1 MKARLTKERI
11 AAAGL
16 AGLMAVGVPMNAVA
30 AGDRPLEKE
39 ETVYVVLEDN
49 GIVRSQTVSAHLH
62 KEGGLAGVAD
72 KSSLEG
78 IENTQDSSAFTKNGE
93 DLTWDTD
100 SEDLYYKGES
110 SKAAPVTAKITYS
123 LDGREAP
130 IGELLGQSG
139 RLKITVELTNNE
151 AGEVTVDGEKLKVV
165 TPFITMVGAVLG
177 DGWSNI
183 EAPHGVVKS
192 IGTKQAAGFVCL
204 PGVRECIDGLLPE
217 DMEDIEGYL
226 QDEVVLEADVT
237 ELEAPSLFLMCGTDA
252 ESLKEEG
259 ITGMDGLGGLDDLQE
274 DMDALNDGMAELLD
288 GADRLAEGARQL
300 NSGAL
305 ELLAG
310 VEALVQGANQIYGG
324 AVALRDGAQEL
335 SSGAGSARDGA
346 LQLQS
351 GANELAGGLSSL
363 QNGAG
368 ALSSGYSQL
377 KSGSESLN
385 AGLSELTAKNDI
397 INAGIKQLRDG
408 AAALSAAMGP
418 EGQVVLGAQ
427 QFGSALSGAAAGG
440 AAAMEQLPTPEAYAQ
455 LLAAAGVG
463 GEAQSQLLAA
473 YTGAYQSAG
482 SMAGGLGELD
492 ASFAQLAAGIQQ
504 VGAGAQGL
512 LSAVEGENGLAAGL
526 GAYTQGVASASA
538 GAAQLDEGLA
548 QLGQNIPALTSGV
561 SQLAEG
567 SNRLAAGA
575 GELAGGNQALADG
588 AQQLYQGSEALVQGT
603 AQLPDGVRRLLEG
616 ARELQNGAQ
625 QLSDGAGDLQ
635 DGLNRY
641 NDEGISKLTGALDAE
656 ELTKLRAI
664 VDGME
669 ERKEQYGSFSGAPE
683 EAEVTTRFI
692 MKTAETVEAPEADEA
707 GADAEA
713 QHKDLW
719 QRIKDLFGGDK
730 D

>member
-16 AGLMAVGVPMNAVA
+16 AGLMAVSVPMAAVA
-30 AGDRPLEKE
+30 AGDGGLEKE
-39 ETVYVVLEDN
+39 ETVYVVLESD
-49 GIVRSQTVSAHLH
+49 GSVRSQTVSAHLH
-62 KEGGLAGVAD
+62 KEGGLGGVTD

-78 IENTQDSSAFTKNGE
+78 IENTQDSSTFTQNGE
-93 DLTWDTD
+93 DLKWDTD
-100 SEDLYYKGES
+100 NEDLYYKGES
-110 SKAAPVTAKITYS
+110 GKTAPVTARISYS
-123 LDGREAP
+123 LDGKEAP
-130 IGELLGQSG
+130 IEELLGRSG

-151 AGEVTVDGEKLKVV
+151 TGEVTVDGERLKVV

-177 DGWSNI
+177 DGWENV
-183 EAPHGVVKS
+183 EAPHGIVRS
-192 IGTKQAAGFVCL
+192 IGTRQAAGFVCL
-204 PGVRECIDGLLPE
+204 PGVRDCIDGLLPE
-217 DMEDIEGYL
+217 DMEDIEDYL

-237 ELEAPSLFLMCGTDA
+237 ELEAPSLFLMCGTDS

-288 GADRLAEGARQL
+288 GADRLADGAGQL

-310 VEALVQGANQIYGG
+310 VETLVQGASQIYGG

-335 SSGAGSARDGA
+335 QSGAGSARDGA

-363 QNGAG
+363 QSGAG

-385 AGLSELTAKNDI
+385 AGLSELTAKNDV

-418 EGQVVLGAQ
+418 EGQVTLGAQ

-440 AAAMEQLPTPEAYAQ
+440 AAAVEQLPSPEAYAQ
-455 LLAAAGVG
+455 LLTAAGVS
-463 GEAQSQLLAA
+463 GEAQAQLLEA

-482 SMAGGLGELD
+482 SMAGGLAELD
-492 ASFAQLAAGIQQ
+492 MSFAQLAAGIQQ
-504 VGAGAQGL
+504 VGAGAQAL
-512 LSAVEGENGLAAGL
+512 LSAVDGENGLAAGL
-526 GAYTQGVASASA
+526 SAYTQGVASASA
-538 GAAQLDEGLA
+538 GAARLDAGLA
-548 QLGQNIPALTSGV
+548 ELGQNIPALTGGV
-561 SQLAEG
+561 SQLVEG

-575 GELAGGNQALADG
+575 GELAEGNAALADG
-588 AQQLYQGSEALVQGT
+588 AQRLYQGSEALVEGT
-603 AQLPDGVRRLLEG
+603 AQLPAGGVQLLDGVR
-616 ARELQNGAQ
+616 ALQQGAQ
-625 QLSDGAGDLQ
+625 ALADGAGDLEE
-635 DGLNRY
+635 GLGRY
-641 NDEGISKLTGALDAE
+641 NDEGISKLTGALDPE
-656 ELTKLRAI
+656 ELTRLRAI
-664 VDGME
+664 VDEME
-669 ERKEQYGSFSGAPE
+669 ERRDEYGSFSGAPE
-683 EAEVTTRFI
+683 EAEVSTRFI
-692 MKTAETVEAPEADEA
+692 MKTAETVEAPETPEA
-707 GADAEA
+707 GESTEA

-719 QRIKDLFGGDK
+719 QRIKDLFSGD
-730 D
+730 